1 MSKALSMDLRE
12 RVLGAIAAGAS
23 CREAA
28 ARFGVSAASAIRWR
42 QRQEAQGSARPGPLG
57 GDRRSQHMEGHAET
71 ILGLLKDR
79 PDATLAELQAA
90 LAERGVA
97 ASSSG
102 LWRFF
107 QRRRI
112 TLKKSR
118 PMRTSRTAP
127 TS

>member
-1 MSKALSMDLRE
+1 MEAGRDE
-12 RVLGAIAAGAS
+12 QGAVDGPAGA
-23 CREAA
+23 
-28 ARFGVSAASAIRWR
+28 GVGCDRC
-42 QRQEAQGSARPGPLG
+42 GGVVGPLG

-71 ILGLLKDR
+71 ILGLLKAR

>member
-28 ARFGVSAASAIRWR
+28 ALFGVSAASAIRWR
-42 QRQEAQGSARPGPLG
+42 QRQKAQGSARPGPLG
-57 GDRRSQHMEGHAET
+57 RDRRSQHMEGHAET
-71 ILGLLKDR
+71 ILGLLKAR

-97 ASSSG
+97 ASSW

-107 QRRRI
+107 QRRPI